1 MAQNRAEETPSG
13 GRPHPVDE
21 ILPTGRLLTYGFQHV
36 LAMYAGAVAVPLI
49 LASSIGLSTEELV
62 YLINADLL
70 TCGIATLIQTIG
82 FWKIGIRLP
91 LIQGVTF
98 AAVTPMV
105 LIGQSGGLTEIYGS
119 VIVAGIITFLIS
131 PFFSRLIRFFPP
143 VVIGSII
150 TVIGISLLPV
160 AVRWAGGG
168 DPAAADFASLGN
180 IAMAFGTLL
189 VILAI
194 TRFFSG
200 FVRRIAV
207 LLGLIIGTAVAALLG
222 MATFEEVTATAPL
235 GITTPFYFGLPTF
248 GFAAILSMTI
258 VMLVTMVE
266 TTGNIVA
273 IGEIVDKPIREE
285 DLTRGLQADGFSTA
299 LGGILNAF
307 PYTAFA
313 QNTGLVRLTGVK
325 SRFVV
330 AAAGGFLILLGL
342 FPKLAAVVASIPP
355 PVLGG
360 AGFVLFGTVAAIGI
374 RTLARV
380 DFEKN
385 SNLIIV
391 ATSLAL
397 GVLPVAV
404 PDFYNGF
411 PEGVQIVL
419 NSGIT
424 AASIVAIVLN
434 LVFNVF
440 VRREEELK
448 VADDEVAE
456 KRGEPSRSERIS
468 IEEAND
474 LDRVEFVARFGPLF
488 EGSPWI
494 AERAWDERPF
504 ESLEDLHRALQSA
517 MYGASHAEQLDLIKA
532 HPDLAGKAAIAG
544 DLTPESSR
552 EQASAGLDRL
562 SSEEYERFTRMND
575 AYRSKFGFPIIVCVR
590 EHTKE
595 TILDQAEARLE
606 HSQPEEIEIALGE
619 IAKIAYL
626 RLQDLIEPDPGEEA
640 KRRTRGAREE
650 T

>member
-1 MAQNRAEETPSG
+1 
-13 GRPHPVDE
+13 
-21 ILPTGRLLTYGFQHV
+21 
-36 LAMYAGAVAVPLI
+36 
-49 LASSIGLSTEELV
+49 V

-70 TCGIATLIQTIG
+70 TCGVATLIQTVG

-105 LIGQSGGLTEIYGS
+105 LIGQSGGLTAIYGS

-131 PFFSRLIRFFPP
+131 PYFSRLIRFFPP
-143 VVIGSII
+143 VVVGSII

-168 DPAAADFASLGN
+168 DPNAEDFGSLGN
-180 IAMAFGTLL
+180 IAMAFGVLL
-189 VILAI
+189 IILAI
-194 TRFFSG
+194 NRFFRG
-200 FVRRIAV
+200 FIRGISV
-207 LLGLIIGTAVAALLG
+207 LLGLIIGTAIAALFG
-222 MATFEEVTATAPL
+222 IATFEKVVEAAPL

-273 IGEIVDKPIREE
+273 IGEIVDKPVHEN
-285 DLTRGLQADGFSTA
+285 DLTRGLRADGLSTA
-299 LGGILNAF
+299 LGGVLNAF

-330 AAAGGFLILLGL
+330 AAAGGVLILLGL
-342 FPKLAAVVASIPP
+342 FPKLAAVVASVPL

-380 DFEKN
+380 DFEN
-385 SNLIIV
+385 NDNLIIV

-411 PEGVQIVL
+411 PQGVQIVL

-440 VRREEELK
+440 TRREEGL
-448 VADDEVAE
+448 EVAE
-456 KRGEPSRSERIS
+456 AAGKRGNPSKRIS
-468 IEEAND
+468 IGEVNGLE
-474 LDRVEFVARFGPLF
+474 REEFVAWFGPLF

-494 AERAWDERPF
+494 AERAWDEHPF
-504 ESLEDLHRALQSA
+504 ESLEDLHRALQGA
-517 MYGASHAEQLDLIKA
+517 MYGASREEQLGLIEA
-532 HPDLAGKAAIAG
+532 HPDLAGKAAVAG
-544 DLTPESSR
+544 DLTPESTR
-552 EQASAGLDRL
+552 EQAAAGLDRL
-562 SSEEYERFTRMND
+562 SPEEYESFIRMND
-575 AYRSKFGFPIIVCVR
+575 AYRSKFGFPMVVCVR

-595 TILDQAEARLE
+595 TILEQAEARLK
-606 HSQPEEIEIALGE
+606 HSRSEEVEIALGE
-619 IAKIAYL
+619 ISKIAHL
-626 RLQDLIEPDPGEEA
+626 RLQDLVEQDPNEEA
-640 KRRTRGAREE
+640 EE
-650 T
+650 